1 MPKITVFARAYR
13 PLTVDGKTYFLIKT
27 KVEAKGPYEIGN
39 GFEGYIITN
48 GKIKFIAEAT
58 TGAAIGGTLKE
69 VREDIKNG
77 DMKLMKEQ
85 IKEAKKN
92 LKEAKSVSTK
102 KFWEDWK
109 ESL

>member
-1 MPKITVFARAYR
+1 MITVFSRAYR
-13 PLTVDGKTYFLIKT
+13 PVTFNGKTYFLIKA
-27 KVEAKGPYEIGN
+27 KVDAKGPYNIGN
-39 GFEGYIITN
+39 GFEGYIVTN

-58 TGAAIGGTLKE
+58 TGAAIGKTLKE

-85 IKEAKKN
+85 IKEAKKS
-92 LKEAKSVSTK
+92 LKEAKSVSVK